1 MYHTAQTRSSEENDM
16 PIIKKEISIAAN
28 VTNDNIFS
36 GSIYE
41 FLPWNASINL
51 GLTGSATGLVATVNT
66 GSDTVQEESPVNIL
80 TTMPK
85 IPDDMDIQDVAA
97 AGERFVVKVR
107 NTTAGALTLRA
118 LAQIT
123 PI

>member
-1 MYHTAQTRSSEENDM
+1 MHHAQSARQEKTSM
-16 PIIKKEISIAAN
+16 PIIKKELSIAAN
-28 VTNDNIFS
+28 ATNDNIFS

-51 GLTGSATGLVATVNT
+51 GISGSATGLVATVNT

-107 NTTAGALTLRA
+107 NTTAGALTVRA

-123 PI
+123 PV

>member
-1 MYHTAQTRSSEENDM
+1 M

-28 VTNDNIFS
+28 ATNDNIFS

-51 GLTGSATGLVATVNT
+51 GISGSATGLVATVNT

-107 NTTAGALTLRA
+107 NTTAGALTVRA

-123 PI
+123 PV

>member
-1 MYHTAQTRSSEENDM
+1 M

-28 VTNDNIFS
+28 ATNDNIFS

-51 GLTGSATGLVATVNT
+51 GMLGSATGLVATVNT
-66 GSDTVQEESPVNIL
+66 GSDTVQEESPL
-80 TTMPK
+80 TVGTVMPK
-85 IPDDMDIQDVAA
+85 IPDDMDVQDVAA

-107 NTTAGALTLRA
+107 NTTGGALTVRA
-118 LAQIT
+118 IAQIQ

>member
-1 MYHTAQTRSSEENDM
+1 MHHPAQTRPSEENDM
-16 PIIKKEISIAAN
+16 PIIKKEISVAAN
-28 VTNDNIFS
+28 ATNDNIFS

-97 AGERFVVKVR
+97 A
-107 NTTAGALTLRA
+107 
-118 LAQIT
+118 
-123 PI
+123 

>member
-1 MYHTAQTRSSEENDM
+1 MHHAQSASPEENNV
-16 PIIKKEISIAAN
+16 PIIKKELSIAAN
-28 VTNDNIFS
+28 ATNDNIFS

-51 GLTGSATGLVATVNT
+51 GITGSATGLVATVNT

-107 NTTAGALTLRA
+107 NTTAGPLTVRA

-123 PI
+123 PV

>member
-1 MYHTAQTRSSEENDM
+1 M
-16 PIIKKEISIAAN
+16 PIIKKEISIAADA
-28 VTNDNIFS
+28 TNDNIFS

-51 GLTGSATGLVATVNT
+51 GMLGSATGLVATVNT
-66 GSDTVQEESPVNIL
+66 GSDTVQEESPL
-80 TTMPK
+80 TVGTVMPK
-85 IPDDMDIQDVAA
+85 IPDDMDVQDVAA

-107 NTTAGALTLRA
+107 NTTGGALTVRA
-118 LAQIT
+118 IAQIQ

>member
-1 MYHTAQTRSSEENDM
+1 M
-16 PIIKKEISIAAN
+16 PIIKREIVLAAN
-28 VTNDNIFS
+28 EVVDNIWS

-51 GLTGSATGLVATVNT
+51 GLTASATGLVATVNT

-80 TTMPK
+80 TRFPV

-107 NTTAGALTLRA
+107 NTTAGALTLRG
-118 LAQIT
+118 LAQLS
-123 PI
+123 PV

>member
-1 MYHTAQTRSSEENDM
+1 V
-16 PIIKKEISIAAN
+16 PIIKKEVSVAAN
-28 VTNDNIFS
+28 ATIDNLFS

-41 FLPWNASINL
+41 FLPWNAAINL
-51 GLTGSATGLVATVNT
+51 GITGSATGLVATVNT
-66 GSDTVQEESPVNIL
+66 GSDTIQEESPVNIL

-97 AGERFVVKVR
+97 AGERFVVKIR
-107 NTTAGALTLRA
+107 NTTGGALTVRA

-123 PI
+123 PV

>member
-1 MYHTAQTRSSEENDM
+1 M
-16 PIIKKEISIAAN
+16 PVIRKEASLAAN
-28 VTNDNIFS
+28 DTVENVFS

-51 GLTGSATGLVATVNT
+51 GITGSATGLVATVNT

-80 TTMPK
+80 TTFPK

-97 AGERFVVKVR
+97 GGERLVVKIR
-107 NTTAGALTLRA
+107 NTTGGALTYRV
-118 LAQIT
+118 LAQLT

>member
-1 MYHTAQTRSSEENDM
+1 M
-16 PIIKKEISIAAN
+16 PIIKKELSIAAN
-28 VTNDNIFS
+28 ATNDNIFS

-51 GLTGSATGLVATVNT
+51 GITGSATGLVATVNT

-107 NTTAGALTLRA
+107 NTTAGPLTVRA

-123 PI
+123 PV